1 MLSAVILFSCEV
13 IYGKAFFIIKVYR
26 EKESFD
32 DFWKRSLL

>member
-1 MLSAVILFSCEV
+1 MLSAVMLSSCGV
-13 IYGKAFFIIKVYR
+13 IYGKAFFIMKVYR